1 MFCSLDKERRL
12 CPLFNIQHY
21 VMTSTTNHTDLVL
34 TSLST
39 FLGRS
44 KAVLGLAEL
53 GQVEGGD
60 LLRLLD
66 LLLVRLHLALHLV
79 DQGLHPED
87 KNIREGLFWK

>member
-1 MFCSLDKERRL
+1 
-12 CPLFNIQHY
+12 
-21 VMTSTTNHTDLVL
+21 MTSTTNHTDLGL
-34 TSLST
+34 SFTSLST

-53 GQVEGGD
+53 GQIEGGD

-66 LLLVRLHLALHLV
+66 LLLVGLHLALHLV

-87 KNIREGLFWK
+87 KNVCEGLFWK